1 MIRTGRP
8 LSELAQDAM
17 ERVPQVLES
26 VTLPA
31 RRPLEDMA
39 SLQRLIAQVEAA
51 LGKDGR
57 VLVRWSGTE
66 PKLRVMVEG
75 PDEGRI
81 GTIAQDLVA
90 AAREDVGYRA
100 RSSARRARALSIP
113 GAPRGLPCRPTRG
126 LGFPHVDH
134 GKGGAMFQRRALL
147 CVCAAMAVPVVAAA
161 GERAA
166 RVEASSGERL
176 REWSGRVDRLLASG
190 ELAVRLTRDDT
201 MIPGRRHER
210 LAQLHRGVPVFG
222 GELTRQSDAAG
233 TLTVFGTLYEGIDV
247 DVAPRLGPADVE
259 ARLAAR
265 GGRPFGS
272 RGGPE
277 LVVLPLE
284 EGDYRLA
291 YRVRAFFEKSLDV
304 RQVFLDAA
312 TGELLREYSD
322 IQKQAAGI
330 GTGVLGDQKKIS
342 VAPGGSGFTT
352 SDRLRPPAISTY
364 DFRFNLNRLILFL
377 NADGSPANLT
387 ASDLGTDADNVWTD
401 GALVDAHVYAGYAYD
416 YFYKRFGRRGLDN
429 NDIAIHGITHALR
442 REDWRLYSLD
452 TILTFFANAFYLGD
466 GVMYYGDGLPN
477 NVTLYGQRVNYL
489 AGGAGHRRPRAE
501 PRRHRLHVEAHL
513 PERAGSAQR
522 GLLRHHGD
530 GRGVLLPA
538 RRRPTTWRGR
548 TSFTPGGGRSLQN
561 PMAYGDP
568 DHYSIR
574 YTGSADNGGVHSN
587 SGIANN
593 AFYLAIEG
601 GRHRLG
607 ATVQGVGAANR
618 EQIERVFYRAFTAF
632 LPPSA
637 TFSQARAATIQAAR
651 ELYNPGSPAETAVIQ
666 AWNAV
671 GVN

>member
-1 MIRTGRP
+1 MRVCGGGHPGR
-8 LSELAQDAM
+8 
-17 ERVPQVLES
+17 
-26 VTLPA
+26 
-31 RRPLEDMA
+31 
-39 SLQRLIAQVEAA
+39 
-51 LGKDGR
+51 
-57 VLVRWSGTE
+57 
-66 PKLRVMVEG
+66 
-75 PDEGRI
+75 
-81 GTIAQDLVA
+81 
-90 AAREDVGYRA
+90 
-100 RSSARRARALSIP
+100 
-113 GAPRGLPCRPTRG
+113 RGG
-126 LGFPHVDH
+126 
-134 GKGGAMFQRRALL
+134 
-147 CVCAAMAVPVVAAA
+147 

-176 REWSGRVDRLLASG
+176 REWSGRVERLLAAG

-233 TLTVFGTLYEGIDV
+233 ALTVFGTLYEGIDV
-247 DVAPRLGPADVE
+247 EVAPRLSLADVE

-277 LVVLPLE
+277 LVVLPID

-364 DFRFNLNRLILFL
+364 DFRFNLNRLIVFL
-377 NADGSPANLT
+377 NADGSPANFT
-387 ASDLGTDADNVWTD
+387 AGDLGTDADNEWTD

-429 NDIAIHGITHALR
+429 NDIAIHGVTHALR

-489 AGGAGHRRPRAE
+489 AAALDIVAHELSHGVTDYTSRLIYQNEPGALNEAFSDIMATG
-501 PRRHRLHVEAHL
+501 VEFYLQPGKADYL
-513 PERAGSAQR
+513 AGEDA
-522 GLLRHHGD
+522 
-530 GRGVLLPA
+530 
-538 RRRPTTWRGR
+538 
-548 TSFTPGGGRSLQN
+548 FTPGGGRSLQN

-574 YTGSADNGGVHSN
+574 YKGSSDNGGVHSN
-587 SGIANN
+587 SGIANH

>member
-1 MIRTGRP
+1 
-8 LSELAQDAM
+8 
-17 ERVPQVLES
+17 
-26 VTLPA
+26 
-31 RRPLEDMA
+31 
-39 SLQRLIAQVEAA
+39 
-51 LGKDGR
+51 
-57 VLVRWSGTE
+57 
-66 PKLRVMVEG
+66 
-75 PDEGRI
+75 
-81 GTIAQDLVA
+81 
-90 AAREDVGYRA
+90 
-100 RSSARRARALSIP
+100 
-113 GAPRGLPCRPTRG
+113 
-126 LGFPHVDH
+126 
-134 GKGGAMFQRRALL
+134 MFQRRALL
-147 CVCAAMAVPVVAAA
+147 CVCAAVAIPVVAAA

-176 REWSGRVDRLLASG
+176 REWSGRVERLLAAG

-233 TLTVFGTLYEGIDV
+233 ALTVFGTLYEGIDV
-247 DVAPRLGPADVE
+247 EVAPRLSLADVE

-284 EGDYRLA
+284 EGGYRLA

-312 TGELLREYSD
+312 TGDVLREYSD

-364 DFRFNLNRLILFL
+364 DFRFNLNRLIVFL
-377 NADGSPANLT
+377 NADGSPANFT
-387 ASDLGTDADNVWTD
+387 AGDLGTDADNEWTD

-429 NDIAIHGITHALR
+429 NDIAIHGVTHALR

-489 AGGAGHRRPRAE
+489 AAALDIVAHELSHGVTDYTSRLIYQNEPGALNEAFSDIMATG
-501 PRRHRLHVEAHL
+501 VEFYLQPGKADYL
-513 PERAGSAQR
+513 AGEDA
-522 GLLRHHGD
+522 
-530 GRGVLLPA
+530 
-538 RRRPTTWRGR
+538 
-548 TSFTPGGGRSLQN
+548 FTPGGGRSLQN

-574 YTGSADNGGVHSN
+574 YKGSSDNGGVHSN
-587 SGIANN
+587 SGIANH